1 MIVECGVL
9 DVGHEILTGVP
20 SDESPEISE
29 LSAVGW
35 FEEIGWQVRRAPM
48 LHFLSRRA
56 LCDILEPGAS
66 LSDFAVK
73 ASPEDW
79 RRQGHVM
86 IQRNLYQ
93 QAEKCFQQS
102 GDRLRA
108 PPRERFFY

>member
-1 MIVECGVL
+1 M
-9 DVGHEILTGVP
+9 
-20 SDESPEISE
+20 
-29 LSAVGW
+29 
-35 FEEIGWQVRRAPM
+35 RRAPM
-48 LHFLSRRA
+48 LHYLSRRT
-56 LCDILEPGAS
+56 LCDILQPGAS

-108 PPRERFFY
+108 SPLSPVSPMPLTLLRPTTWRPATLKMPVLVVEVVRTQTGRLS